1 MTLISMTG
9 FARSE
14 GSSGDYDWT
23 FEVKSV
29 NGKGLD
35 VRIRL
40 PHGLDSFELEL
51 RKLAANYFR
60 RGNLQLNLQM
70 NRELGTTVLAVNEE
84 ALEAVLK
91 IAEPLQKRLGSP
103 PINVENLLALRGVL
117 EAAEPQEDEEAIA
130 TRRLALVESA
140 KEVFSA
146 LADMRQ
152 QEGQR
157 IEKVICEQVDKIE
170 QLTLAAR
177 ECPARQP
184 EALKAR
190 FKEQVEKLLEASDTL
205 DPDRLHAEAVI
216 IVTRADIQEEL
227 DRLFAHV
234 EAARELI
241 ASAGAVSEGGGKEGV
256 GRKLDFLAQEF
267 NREANTLCSKASCK
281 ELSHIGLD
289 MKTTIDQLREQVQNI
304 E

>member
-1 MTLISMTG
+1 MALISMTG
-9 FARSE
+9 FALAD

-35 VRIRL
+35 VRTRL
-40 PHGLDSFELEL
+40 PHGLESLEPEL
-51 RKLAANYFR
+51 RKMAATFCR
-60 RGNLQLNLQM
+60 RGNLQLNLQIT
-70 NRELGTTVLAVNEE
+70 RLAGATTLAVNEQ

-91 IAEPLQKRLGSP
+91 IAEPLRERLGGP
-103 PINVENLLALRGVL
+103 PINVETLLGLRGVL
-117 EAAEPQEDEEAIA
+117 ETSEQSEDEEALKARDAAIVA
-130 TRRLALVESA
+130 SA
-140 KEVFSA
+140 KEVFAA
-146 LADMRQ
+146 LSDMRGE
-152 QEGQR
+152 EGAR
-157 IEKVICEQVDKIE
+157 IEKVITEQVTKIYD
-170 QLTLAAR
+170 LTVAAR
-177 ECPARQP
+177 DCPERQP

-190 FKEQVEKLLEASDTL
+190 FVEQVAKLLEANDSL

-216 IVTRADIQEEL
+216 IATRADVQEEL

-241 ASAGAVSEGGGKEGV
+241 SNNDAI

>member
-1 MTLISMTG
+1 MALISMTG
-9 FARSE
+9 FARTE
-14 GSSGDYDWT
+14 GESGNYNWT

-29 NGKGLD
+29 NGKSLD
-35 VRIRL
+35 LRTRL
-40 PHGLDSFELEL
+40 PHGLDNFEPEL
-51 RKLAANYFR
+51 RKLAATYFR

-70 NRELGTTVLAVNEE
+70 NRGEGESVLVVNEQ

-103 PINVENLLALRGVL
+103 PVNVENLLSLRGIL
-117 EAAEPQEDEEAIA
+117 EVSEPVDDDEALKERRAA
-130 TRRLALVESA
+130 LLESV
-140 KEVFSA
+140 KEVFEA
-146 LADMRQ
+146 LSLMRQ
-152 QEGQR
+152 QEGER
-157 IEKVICEQVDKIE
+157 IEKVINDQVAKIE
-170 QLTLAAR
+170 ALTIAAR
-177 ECPARQP
+177 DCPARQP

-190 FKEQVEKLLEASDTL
+190 FSEQIEKLLEASKQL

-216 IVTRADIQEEL
+216 ITTRADIQEEL

-241 ASAGAVSEGGGKEGV
+241 AGAGAAKEGV

-267 NREANTLCSKASCK
+267 NREANTLCSKASSK

>member
-1 MTLISMTG
+1 MALISMTG
-9 FARSE
+9 FARSQA
-14 GSSGDYDWT
+14 SQGDYEWT

-29 NGKGLD
+29 NGKSLD
-35 VRIRL
+35 VRTRL
-40 PHGLDSFELEL
+40 PAGLDNLEQDL
-51 RKLAANYFR
+51 KKLATKYFK

-70 NRELGTTVLAVNEE
+70 SRSEGVAGLAVNEA

-103 PINVENLLALRGVL
+103 PLAVETLLGLRGVL
-117 EAAEPQEDEEAIA
+117 EVVEPEDDEQTLKARYQAI
-130 TRRLALVESA
+130 VQSA
-140 KEVFSA
+140 KEVFAA
-146 LADMRQ
+146 LADMRRA
-152 QEGQR
+152 EGRR
-157 IEKVICEQVDKIE
+157 IEKIIVAQVDKIQ
-170 QLTLAAR
+170 QLTEAAR
-177 ECPARQP
+177 DCPERQP
-184 EALKAR
+184 AAIRQR
-190 FKEQVEKLLEASDTL
+190 FVEQVEKLLEANESL

-216 IVTRADIQEEL
+216 IATRADIQEEL

-241 ASAGAVSEGGGKEGV
+241 ASDDAV

>member
-1 MTLISMTG
+1 MALISMTG
-9 FARSE
+9 FARTQ
-14 GSSGDYDWT
+14 GSFGDYDWAY
-23 FEVKSV
+23 EVKSV

-35 VRIRL
+35 VRSRL
-40 PHGLDSFELEL
+40 PYGLDSLELEL

-60 RGNLQLNLQM
+60 RGNLQLNLQL
-70 NRELGTTVLAVNEE
+70 NREQGATVLAVNEQ

-91 IAEPLQKRLGSP
+91 IAEPLRQRLGSP
-103 PINVENLLALRGVL
+103 PINVESLLALRGVL
-117 EAAEPQEDEEAIA
+117 ETTEPQEGEVALIARREA
-130 TRRLALVESA
+130 LLEGA
-140 KEVFSA
+140 KMVFSE
-146 LADMRQ
+146 LSDMRM
-152 QEGQR
+152 QEGAR
-157 IEKVICEQVDKIE
+157 IEKVISDQVSKIE
-170 QLTLAAR
+170 ELTIAAR
-177 ECPARQP
+177 DCPGRQP
-184 EALKAR
+184 QALKAR
-190 FKEQVEKLLEASDTL
+190 FVEQIEKLLEANDAL

-216 IVTRADIQEEL
+216 ISTRADVQEEL

-241 ASAGAVSEGGGKEGV
+241 ASDEAV

-281 ELSHIGLD
+281 ELSHIGLE

>member
-1 MTLISMTG
+1 MALISMTG
-9 FARSE
+9 FARTQ
-14 GSSGDYDWT
+14 GSSGGYDWT

-35 VRIRL
+35 VRTRL
-40 PHGLDSFELEL
+40 PHGLDGLELEL
-51 RKLAANYFR
+51 RKLASQYFR

-70 NRELGTTVLAVNEE
+70 NHTQGDAVLKVNEQ
-84 ALEAVLK
+84 ALEAVLA
-91 IAEPLQKRLGSP
+91 IAEPLRQRLGSP
-103 PINVENLLALRGVL
+103 PINVESLLGLRGIL
-117 EAAEPQEDEEAIA
+117 ETAEQEDDEATITA
-130 TRRLALVESA
+130 RHDALMASA
-140 KEVFSA
+140 NEVFAA
-146 LADMRQ
+146 LAEMRAE
-152 QEGQR
+152 EGGR
-157 IEKVICEQVDKIE
+157 IEKVINEQISKIE
-170 QLTLAAR
+170 NLTIAAR
-177 ECPARQP
+177 DCPGRQP
-184 EALKAR
+184 DALKAR
-190 FKEQVEKLLEASDTL
+190 FVEQIEKLLEANDSL

-216 IVTRADIQEEL
+216 IATRADVQEEL

-234 EAARELI
+234 EAARDLV
-241 ASAGAVSEGGGKEGV
+241 ANGADAKEGV

>member
-1 MTLISMTG
+1 MALFSMTG
-9 FARSE
+9 FARTE

-35 VRIRL
+35 VRSRL
-40 PHGLDSFELEL
+40 PHGLESLEAEM
-51 RKLAANYFR
+51 RKLAGTFFR
-60 RGNLQLNLQM
+60 RGNLQLNLQL
-70 NRELGTTVLAVNEE
+70 NRQQGASVLAVNEE

-91 IAEPLQKRLGSP
+91 IAEPLRERLGSP
-103 PINVENLLALRGVL
+103 AINVENLLALRGIL
-117 EAAEPQEDEEAIA
+117 ETSEQVDDEDAITA
-130 TRRLALVESA
+130 RNKAIMASA
-140 KEVFSA
+140 KEVFAA
-146 LADMRQ
+146 LAEMRA
-152 QEGQR
+152 QEGAR
-157 IEKVICEQVDKIE
+157 IEKVISEQITKIHD
-170 QLTLAAR
+170 LTVAAR
-177 ECPARQP
+177 DCPGRQP

-190 FKEQVEKLLEASDTL
+190 FLEQIEKLLDASENL

-216 IVTRADIQEEL
+216 IATRADVQEEL

-234 EAARELI
+234 EAARALMSVDEAI
-241 ASAGAVSEGGGKEGV
+241 

>member
-1 MTLISMTG
+1 MALISMTG
-9 FARSE
+9 FARAE
-14 GSSGDYDWT
+14 ASSGDYDWT

-35 VRIRL
+35 VRTRL
-40 PHGLDSFELEL
+40 PHGLESLELEL
-51 RKLAANYFR
+51 RKLAASFFR

-70 NRELGTTVLAVNEE
+70 NRQQGDAVLAVNED
-84 ALEAVLK
+84 ALEAILN
-91 IAEPLQKRLGSP
+91 IAEPLRQRLGSP
-103 PINVENLLALRGVL
+103 PINVETLLGLRGVL
-117 EAAEPQEDEEAIA
+117 ETSEQSDDDEALAARNSAIMQ
-130 TRRLALVESA
+130 SA
-140 KEVFSA
+140 KEVFGS
-146 LADMRQ
+146 LAEMRQ

-157 IEKVICEQVDKIE
+157 IEKVISDQVSQIYD
-170 QLTLAAR
+170 LTIAAR
-177 ECPARQP
+177 DCPGRQP

-190 FKEQVEKLLEASDTL
+190 FVEQIEKLLEANDNL

-216 IVTRADIQEEL
+216 IATRADVQEEL

-241 ASAGAVSEGGGKEGV
+241 ASDDAI

>member
-1 MTLISMTG
+1 MALISMTG
-9 FARSE
+9 FARTQ

-35 VRIRL
+35 VRTRL
-40 PHGLDSFELEL
+40 PHGFESMEPDL
-51 RKLAANYFR
+51 RKLASTFFR

-70 NRELGTTVLAVNEE
+70 TRLAGATTLAVNEQ
-84 ALEAVLK
+84 ALEAILK
-91 IAEPLQKRLGSP
+91 IAEPLRERLGAP
-103 PINVENLLALRGVL
+103 PINVETLLGLRGVL
-117 EAAEPQEDEEAIA
+117 ETSEKSEDAGALKTRDDAIMA
-130 TRRLALVESA
+130 SA
-140 KEVFSA
+140 KEVFTA
-146 LADMRQ
+146 LSDMRGK
-152 QEGQR
+152 EGAR
-157 IEKVICEQVDKIE
+157 IEEVIADQVSKIYD
-170 QLTLAAR
+170 LTIAAR
-177 ECPARQP
+177 DCPDRQP

-190 FKEQVEKLLEASDTL
+190 FVEQIAKLLEANDNL

-216 IVTRADIQEEL
+216 IATRADVREEL

-241 ASAGAVSEGGGKEGV
+241 ASNDAAKEGV

-281 ELSHIGLD
+281 ELSHIGLE

>member
-1 MTLISMTG
+1 MPLISMTG
-9 FARSE
+9 FARTE
-14 GSSGDYDWT
+14 GTSGNYDWA

-35 VRIRL
+35 VRVRL
-40 PHGLDSFELEL
+40 PHGLDALEQEL
-51 RKLAANYFR
+51 RKLASQYFR

-70 NRELGTTVLAVNEE
+70 NSQQGAAVLAVNEQ

-91 IAEPLQKRLGSP
+91 IAEPLRQRLGSP
-103 PINVENLLALRGVL
+103 PINIENLLGLRGVL
-117 EAAEPQEDEEAIA
+117 ETVEQSDDEEA
-130 TRRLALVESA
+130 LAARHVAIIESA
-140 KEVFSA
+140 KEVFAA
-146 LADMRQ
+146 LSQMRR
-152 QEGQR
+152 QEGER
-157 IEKVICEQVDKIE
+157 IEKFISDQVTRIYD
-170 QLTLAAR
+170 LTVAAR
-177 ECPARQP
+177 DCPGRQP

-190 FKEQVEKLLEASDTL
+190 FVEQIAKLLDANEGL

-216 IVTRADIQEEL
+216 IATRADVQEEL

-241 ASAGAVSEGGGKEGV
+241 ASDEAI

>member
-1 MTLISMTG
+1 MALISMTG
-9 FARSE
+9 FARTE
-14 GSSGDYDWT
+14 GSSGDYEWT

-35 VRIRL
+35 VRSRL
-40 PHGLDSFELEL
+40 PHGLESLELDL
-51 RKLAANYFR
+51 RKLATKYFR
-60 RGNLQLNLQM
+60 RGNLQLNLQLT
-70 NRELGTTVLAVNEE
+70 RATGASVLAINEN

-91 IAEPLQKRLGSP
+91 IAESLRQRLGSP

-117 EAAEPQEDEEAIA
+117 ETSEESEDDEAIA
-130 TRRLALVESA
+130 ARQAAIMDSASDVFAALSQMR
-140 KEVFSA
+140 A
-146 LADMRQ
+146 L
-152 QEGQR
+152 EGGR
-157 IEKVICEQVDKIE
+157 IEKVISEQITKIYD
-170 QLTLAAR
+170 LTMAAR
-177 ECPARQP
+177 DCPGRQP

-190 FKEQVEKLLEASDTL
+190 FAEQIEKLLDVNDNL

-216 IVTRADIQEEL
+216 IATRADVQEEL

-241 ASAGAVSEGGGKEGV
+241 ASDDAV